1 MEADARM
8 FDVDC
13 ACGMKLHALSDLFAG
28 SCPACSTKETP
39 VISNEEKHAG

>member
-1 MEADARM
+1 MEADIRM

-28 SCPACSTKETP
+28 SCEACSPKAEQP
-39 VISNEEKHAG
+39 VSKQENHAG